1 MISSERGF
9 IPLDI
14 SRSPPKSSLEFIS
27 ISLFNDV
34 LIVKIEDKRK
44 RLMKSVINM
53 IQRLLKL
60 RLISRTAY

>member
-1 MISSERGF
+1 MISSERGL

-27 ISLFNDV
+27 ISSFNDV
-34 LIVKIEDKRK
+34 LIEKIEDKRK